1 MIFRISTGRAG
12 SPEDADR
19 YATFLDTT
27 VLPELR
33 TLPGHR
39 GACLLRRELDLLI
52 VTRWESL
59 DAIRAFAGED
69 IERAVFE
76 PEAQRL
82 LPSRDEQVKHY
93 ELVLDRPH
101 DR

>member
-59 DAIRAFAGED
+59 DAIRAFRGRGH
-69 IERAVFE
+69 RARGIRTGSAT
-76 PEAQRL
+76 PATQPR
-82 LPSRDEQVKHY
+82 
-93 ELVLDRPH
+93 
-101 DR
+101 